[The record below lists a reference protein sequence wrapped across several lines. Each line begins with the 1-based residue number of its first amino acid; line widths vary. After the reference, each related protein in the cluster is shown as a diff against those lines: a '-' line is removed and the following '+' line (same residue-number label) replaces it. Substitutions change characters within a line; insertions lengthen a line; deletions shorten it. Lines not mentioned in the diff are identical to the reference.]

1 MKREESFEVGG
12 RAELVVVVA
21 SSDVVLTAGEAG
33 RIDVLL
39 EGDEAAL
46 DRFDIT
52 HAGDLVSIRL
62 RKEGGRRWFQSG
74 VSITVALPPGSDVD
88 LKTASGNI
96 YGSVDT
102 GTLLVATASGD
113 VRFGAVSRRAKIKSA
128 SGDVSIGEVAG
139 DLDWISASGDIR
151 VDAVSGDL
159 SISTASGDL
168 SVGEAGGRT
177 VAKSASGD
185 THIGLFSGPSLN
197 VVSMSGDVVVGLAP
211 GMSVEANIS
220 TLSGSLHNN
229 VTPSDAEPTKRATL
243 RIKTMS
249 GDIVLR

>member
-1 MKREESFEVGG
+1 MKREESFGVGG

-21 SSDVVLTAGEAG
+21 SSNVVLTGGEAG

-39 EGDEAAL
+39 EGDEATL

-52 HAGDLVSIRL
+52 HAGDLVSIRM
-62 RKEGGRRWFQSG
+62 RKDTGRRWFQSG
-74 VSITVALPPGSDVD
+74 VSVKVALPPGSDVD
-88 LKTASGNI
+88 VKTASGNI

-113 VRFGAVSRRAKIKSA
+113 VRFGAVSRRAKIKSV

-139 DLDWISASGDIR
+139 DLDGVSASGDFR
-151 VDAVSGDL
+151 VDAVFGDL
-159 SISTASGDL
+159 SISTASGDV
-168 SVGEAGGRT
+168 SVGEATGRT
-177 VAKSASGD
+177 IAKSVSGD
-185 THIGLFSGPSLN
+185 ANIGLFSGPSLN
-197 VVSMSGDVVVGLAP
+197 AVSMSGDVVVGLAP
-211 GMSVEANIS
+211 GMSIDANVS
-220 TLSGSLHNN
+220 TLSGSLRNN
-229 VTPSDAEPTKRATL
+229 VTPSDEEPTERATL

>member
-1 MKREESFEVGG
+1 MKREEGFEVGG

-33 RIDVLL
+33 RIDVIL
-39 EGDEAAL
+39 EGDEPTL

-52 HAGDLVSIRL
+52 HAGDLVSIRM

-74 VSITVALPPGSDVD
+74 VSVTVALPPGSDVD
-88 LKTASGNI
+88 ARTASGNI

-102 GTLLVATASGD
+102 GALLVATASGD

-139 DLDWISASGDIR
+139 DLDGVSASGDFR

-168 SVGEAGGRT
+168 SVGEATGRT
-177 VAKSASGD
+177 VVKSVSGD
-185 THIGLFSGPSLN
+185 AHIGLFGGPSLN

-211 GMSVEANIS
+211 GMSIDANIS
-220 TLSGSLHNN
+220 TLSGSLRNN
-229 VTPSDAEPTKRATL
+229 VTPGDEEPTRRATL

-249 GDIVLR
+249 GDVILR